1 MKKISKDVITVPKET
16 TVDFLKEPEVTF
28 VSLVRHGA
36 NNTPFRVV
44 KGNKGEKMN
53 KVVQAIRIEKDSK
66 ADLETLVGK
75 DFRKDTIKEDGN
87 YLIYEQVDKSA
98 CALDTKSIVAIDPEN
113 HVYAITYDL
122 LADKKEKDE
131 KNLNDPPKTIV
142 LKEDIKEVDTWTVW
156 EEMYAMMDL
165 ISGSMSQSNMKE
177 SDMEESDMKKTVL
190 LAIDNFRSFCETIF
204 SEAKSNGTPPVGER
218 AAKFI
223 EMLQK
228 QIPIK
233 KANKEGTMF
242 ELESKEELTG
252 IIADVVTKAITQ
264 KAEEDAKS
272 AETQA
277 ATKKAEDERLA
288 KEKEI
293 DDLKTSVKE
302 VTEKLEKM
310 SGTVVSKTV
319 IDDPNNPNTLKK
331 ESVYSGLFT
340 KKGTHPG
347 ISGSM

>member
-1 MKKISKDVITVPKET
+1 MKKISKDVITLPKET

-66 ADLETLVGK
+66 ADLETLIGK
-75 DFRKDTIKEDGN
+75 DFRKDTVEKDDN

-98 CALDTKSIVAIDPEN
+98 CALDTKSVVAIDPEN

-122 LADKKEKDE
+122 LVDEKEKGK
-131 KNLNDPPKTIV
+131 KNLSDPPKTIV
-142 LKEDIKEVDTWTVW
+142 LKEDIKELDSWDVW
-156 EEMYAMMDL
+156 SEMYAMMDL

-177 SDMEESDMKKTVL
+177 SDMKSTVL

-233 KANKEGTMF
+233 KTNKEGTMF

-264 KAEEDAKS
+264 KTEEDAKS

-277 ATKKAEDERLA
+277 AAKTAEDERLA

-293 DDLKTSVKE
+293 EGLKTSMKE
-302 VTEKLEKM
+302 VNEKLEKL

-319 IDDPNNPNTLKK
+319 VDDPDNPDTLKK
-331 ESVYSGLFT
+331 ENVYSGLFT

-347 ISGSM
+347 VSGLE